1 MVVPVLTAV
10 TGAAWEADLVSE
22 LGRTDH
28 GVTVVRR
35 CVDLAELLS
44 AAAAGTARAALLSAD
59 LRRLDRDAVSRLA
72 TTGVAVVGLMDP
84 GDREAERRLRQLGVG
99 HVLPANAGAARI
111 SAAVVQA
118 VAQIRDAGAPHAR
131 ASDGPTWDARIPD
144 VQTRDPLAL
153 GDPRRA
159 LPDLDTPMPPPPPA
173 VGRGR
178 LVAVWGPTGAP
189 GRSTVALGVADEA
202 ARQGVST
209 LLMDADTYGGVIAQ
223 LLGLLDESPGLAAA
237 CRAAGNGQLDPA
249 GLARLAWTVQPML
262 RVLTGIVRAE
272 RWTEL
277 RPSSLQVV
285 LAQARHLARLTVAD
299 CGFSLEQDEEVA
311 FDTMA
316 PRRNGTTLALL
327 RAADTVICV
336 GGADPVALQRLIRA
350 ITEVQELLE
359 GRMPLIVVNRV
370 RKVVV
375 PGVPQREIATA
386 LARYVGVSD
395 VVFLPQ
401 DAAAVD
407 AALGA
412 GATLAEVAP
421 DSALRAGLV
430 DLARR
435 VSGLPGRSASRGRR
449 RVGVRRA

>member
-1 MVVPVLTAV
+1 MAVPVLTAV

-22 LGRTDH
+22 LGRADH

-44 AAAAGTARAALLSAD
+44 AAAAGTAGAVLLSAD
-59 LRRLDRDAVSRLA
+59 LRRLDRDAVSRLL
-72 TTGVAVVGLMDP
+72 TGGVAVVGLVDP
-84 GDREAERRLRQLGVG
+84 GDREAERRLRQLGVST
-99 HVLPANAGAARI
+99 VLPANAGAPRI

-118 VAQIRDAGAPHAR
+118 VAEVRDLPRRGAVA
-131 ASDGPTWDARIPD
+131 
-144 VQTRDPLAL
+144 
-153 GDPRRA
+153 DPRAA
-159 LPDLDTPMPPPPPA
+159 LPDLETPIPPPPPA
-173 VGRGR
+173 AGRGR
-178 LVAVWGPTGAP
+178 VVAVWGPTGAP
-189 GRSTVALGVADEA
+189 GRSTIAVGVADEA
-202 ARQGVST
+202 ARLGVPT
-209 LLMDADTYGGVIAQ
+209 LLVDADPYGGVVAQ

-237 CRAAGNGQLDPA
+237 CRAAANGQLDAA
-249 GLARLAWTVQPML
+249 GLARLAWAVQPTL

-277 RPSSLQVV
+277 RPSAVEVV
-285 LAQARHLARLTVAD
+285 LGQARHLSRLTVVD

-316 PRRNGTTLALL
+316 PRRNGATLTVLGG
-327 RAADTVICV
+327 ADTVLCV

-350 ITEVQELLE
+350 IADVQEVLD
-359 GRMPLIVVNRV
+359 GRRPLVVVNRV

-375 PGVPQREIATA
+375 PGSPRREIAAA
-386 LARYVGVSD
+386 LARYAGVTD
-395 VVFLPQ
+395 LVFLPH
-401 DAAAVD
+401 DGVAAD
-407 AALGA
+407 AALGT
-412 GATLAEVAP
+412 GRTLAEVAP

-435 VSGLPGRSASRGRR
+435 LAGMPGAAAPRDRH